1 MVEQAKELAIKVS
14 DLHKSYGTV
23 KAVDGINF
31 SITTGEVFGLLGPNG
46 AGKSTTIEIITGM
59 RKRTD
64 GEVKVLGL
72 DPEINTAKIK
82 AQIGVQLQTVNLF
95 PRLTVKEIVKL
106 FSEMYPKPMPVD
118 EVIEKVK
125 LQEKSCSKIETLSG
139 GQLRRVSIALAIV
152 GGGHIIFLDEPT
164 AGLDPQSR
172 RNLWDVI
179 LELKNMGKTVFL
191 STHFMDEAQRLCD
204 RVAII
209 DHGRIIALDEPDR
222 LVEQHIKESALEFD
236 ASVFSQDE
244 RILELKGVTRVVK
257 SEEQITLYTEDITST
272 IAELFQLSETL
283 NVSVENLKV
292 RQPTLEDVFL
302 KLTGRSIRE

>member
-14 DLHKSYGTV
+14 DLHKSYGAV

>member
-1 MVEQAKELAIKVS
+1 MAEQAKELAIKVS
-14 DLHKSYGTV
+14 DLHKSYGAV